1 MRKATLFCLMGLP
14 LTLAACGGGGVK
26 EGLGLTKTTPDEFA
40 VVKRAPL
47 EMPPSYTLR
56 PPQPGA
62 PRPQEQAT
70 AQQARQTVFGPVAPA
85 TEQTASESSSGESA
99 LLGQAGGQHADPSI
113 RQKVD
118 QETAE
123 LHDRNKPVVEK
134 LLGIGGNRKETS
146 ATVVNAAEEAKRLQ
160 QNAEEGKTVID
171 GETPSIEE

>member
-1 MRKATLFCLMGLP
+1 MRKMVLFCLLGLP
-14 LTLAACGGGGVK
+14 LALSGCDGTSVK
-26 EGLGLTKTTPDEFA
+26 EELGLTKTSPDEFA

-47 EMPPSYTLR
+47 EIPPSYTLR

-70 AQQARQTVFGPVAPA
+70 AQQARQTIFGPVAPSVP
-85 TEQTASESSSGESA
+85 QTTSAASSGESA
-99 LLGQAGGQHADPSI
+99 LLGQAGGQNADPSI

-134 LLGIGGNRKETS
+134 LLGIGGNRNETS
-146 ATVVNAAEEAKRLQ
+146 ATVVNAPEEARRLQ
-160 QNAEEGKTVID
+160 KNAEEGKTPIE

>member
-1 MRKATLFCLMGLP
+1 MRKAILFCLLGLP
-14 LTLAACGGGGVK
+14 LALSGCGNTNVK
-26 EGLGLTKTTPDEFA
+26 KELGLEKTVPDEFA

-47 EMPPSYTLR
+47 EIPPSYTLR

-70 AQQARQTVFGPVAPA
+70 AQQARQTIFGSGSQINP
-85 TEQTASESSSGESA
+85 TSSSGESA

-134 LLGIGGNRKETS
+134 LLGIGGNRKEAS
-146 ATVVNAAEEAKRLQ
+146 ATVVNAPEEAKRLQ
-160 QNAEEGKTVID
+160 KNAEEGKTPIE
-171 GETPSIEE
+171 GETPSVEE